1 MKCNGRA
8 VLPRTY
14 SVIGG
19 ITLGPRE
26 LVVNGRSVTT
36 LHASVVGECFI
47 VLKMA

>member
-26 LVVNGRSVTT
+26 LVVNGRSIVT
-36 LHASVVGECFI
+36 GKECFI
-47 VLKMA
+47 VLRMVKF